1 MKKKNVY
8 ILNTKDK
15 KATELLIRLGMRSTF
30 AKALLYLSHISE
42 CYSWE
47 IEQGADLKQP
57 EVSIAMEE
65 FRRRG
70 WISKQYLKPKG
81 KGRPRYTY
89 RMSKNIDDIIHEI
102 IQEKLKEVSDI
113 KSDITLLKQLVKGKI
128 AG

>member
-1 MKKKNVY
+1 MKKKTVY
-8 ILNTKDK
+8 ILSKKDM

-30 AKALLYLSHISE
+30 AKALIYLSHIPE

-47 IEQGADLKQP
+47 IEQGADLRQP

-65 FRRRG
+65 FRRKG
-70 WISKQYLKPKG
+70 WISKQNLKPMG

-89 RMSKNIDDIIHEI
+89 RMSKNLEDIIHEI
-102 IQEKLKEVSDI
+102 IQDKLQEVSDI
-113 KSDITLLKQLVKGKI
+113 KSDITLLKKLVKGKI